1 MVDLTMIWKP
11 GCMKWKV
18 IWQPIKF
25 CRYKKNGGG
34 SFDRDMEA
42 GNIHMGMY
50 EMNSDMGA
58 DRYKKSF
65 IFMRWGGRFYR
76 DVEVGYV

>member
-1 MVDLTMIWKP
+1 MGVVDLTVIWKP
-11 GCMKWKV
+11 
-18 IWQPIKF
+18 I
-25 CRYKKNGGG
+25 
-34 SFDRDMEA
+34 
-42 GNIHMGMY
+42 NIHMSMY